1 MIVHLISTMSVVWRK
16 GPREKRRPKSGRTLV
31 THGRISSPFWFST
44 IFCKISV
51 FEHTPPL
58 KKINIFDRT
67 HWSRILGFKIGASQ
81 GSNWLKTKKSDGPFW
96 RKSWE
101 DFQKIKGSIS
111 KKGLIRFF
119 CFSSS
124 QAQEGPNFKAWYM
137 APVSWSI
144 WSRTPVCWVNL
155 TRQDCLRMETH
166 LLNLEAVV
174 ASWHTGWQRQ
184 WAIRPLVSFSW
195 LTRPRTGTSLTTDS
209 KRWKTWSWW
218 EKEKH
223 SRMLILFQLIR
234 CDWE

>member
-31 THGRISSPFWFST
+31 THGRISGPFWFST

-124 QAQEGPNFKAWYM
+124 QAQKGPNFKALYM
-137 APVSWSI
+137 VLMGPVESVKIFRGRGVLHQICPFFWGGGAG
-144 WSRTPVCWVNL
+144 
-155 TRQDCLRMETH
+155 TH
-166 LLNLEAVV
+166 LYFN
-174 ASWHTGWQRQ
+174 
-184 WAIRPLVSFSW
+184 FSYDCS
-195 LTRPRTGTSLTTDS
+195 PHIYNECGM
-209 KRWKTWSWW
+209 
-218 EKEKH
+218 KER
-223 SRMLILFQLIR
+223 S
-234 CDWE
+234 

>member
-124 QAQEGPNFKAWYM
+124 QAQKGPNFKALYM
-137 APVSWSI
+137 VLMGPVESVKIFWGRGGQYRYRYRYDRS
-144 WSRTPVCWVNL
+144 
-155 TRQDCLRMETH
+155 
-166 LLNLEAVV
+166 
-174 ASWHTGWQRQ
+174 
-184 WAIRPLVSFSW
+184 LVSVSVSVSIGMVSVWYDEVHFRKNIW
-195 LTRPRTGTSLTTDS
+195 P
-209 KRWKTWSWW
+209 K
-218 EKEKH
+218 
-223 SRMLILFQLIR
+223 
-234 CDWE
+234 

>member
-1 MIVHLISTMSVVWRK
+1 MQFLKKGSSDFFAFHHHKLKKAQTSKPYIWFWWVRSKVLKYFGGGVCFIKYALFFGGGGVQGLIYILTSAMIVHLISTMSVVWRK

-31 THGRISSPFWFST
+31 THGRISGPFWFST

-67 HWSRILGFKIGASQ
+67 HWSRILGFKIGAPQ

-119 CFSSS
+119 WFSSLN
-124 QAQEGPNFKAWYM
+124 AQGGPKFIA
-137 APVSWSI
+137 
-144 WSRTPVCWVNL
+144 
-155 TRQDCLRMETH
+155 
-166 LLNLEAVV
+166 
-174 ASWHTGWQRQ
+174 
-184 WAIRPLVSFSW
+184 
-195 LTRPRTGTSLTTDS
+195 
-209 KRWKTWSWW
+209 
-218 EKEKH
+218 
-223 SRMLILFQLIR
+223 
-234 CDWE
+234 